1 MIFCANLPVGTDKVR
16 KRDTRGCK
24 VISRGDYPHR
34 LFEHADSSRG
44 STTSRPTQR
53 IGSWRACSRCDR
65 CSALR
70 PFVAMPSSMPY
81 TSACLNRQSHHFCH
95 ASSAMLEGRRG
106 RILITVMQ
114 MVINNLES
122 VSNGIETASALRQWV
137 ANTRFEFETKPT
149 IEYLVIQ
156 PRPTRPS
163 QTQQIFGELE
173 NFFEA
178 TVDNTFQTEMKA
190 FRDITDLISLDEAAK
205 DPKRREVDRTRAQ
218 ETLTAKSNSVELQL
232 EDVHYKVASQNI
244 ITLVNRLKAARQRD
258 AAADKYRPAM
268 PLRESIPNMLQNISV
283 RFREIERSGAPRRF
297 ERIFRENNHICRREK
312 VLAYY
317 DWLHVRDSGGTS
329 AAETKPD
336 IEYLVIQPR
345 PTRSSQTQQIS
356 GELETF
362 FEAAVD
368 TPFKPK

>member
-1 MIFCANLPVGTDKVR
+1 
-16 KRDTRGCK
+16 
-24 VISRGDYPHR
+24 
-34 LFEHADSSRG
+34 
-44 STTSRPTQR
+44 
-53 IGSWRACSRCDR
+53 
-65 CSALR
+65 
-70 PFVAMPSSMPY
+70 
-81 TSACLNRQSHHFCH
+81 
-95 ASSAMLEGRRG
+95 MLEGRRG
-106 RILITVMQ
+106 RILITVTQ
-114 MVINNLES
+114 MIINNLES
-122 VSNGIETASALRQWV
+122 VSNGIETASALQQWV

-178 TVDNTFQTEMKA
+178 AVDNPFQTEMKA

-218 ETLTAKSNSVELQL
+218 ETLTAKSDSVELQL
-232 EDVHYKVASQNI
+232 EDVPYKVASQNI

-297 ERIFRENNHICRREK
+297 ERIFSRE
-312 VLAYY
+312 
-317 DWLHVRDSGGTS
+317 
-329 AAETKPD
+329 
-336 IEYLVIQPR
+336 
-345 PTRSSQTQQIS
+345 
-356 GELETF
+356 
-362 FEAAVD
+362 
-368 TPFKPK
+368 